1 MKNLNIIVADF
12 SAGTEYLLQINND
25 MIFNSSCYEPIYK
38 IRHDRH
44 FKTIS
49 ILDEEYEKL
58 TSKDITVAKMTSDII
73 IYRYTKLNMDEGEE

>member
-12 SAGTEYLLQINND
+12 SAGTEYLLQINSN
-25 MIFNSSCYEPIYK
+25 MIFNSSCNEPIYK
-38 IRHDRH
+38 LIYDKY

-58 TSKDITVAKMTSDII
+58 ISKDITVAKMTSDVILH
-73 IYRYTKLNMDEGEE
+73 RYTKLNIDEGEE